1 MMNESRAPPSSRIQT
16 NIFFG
21 CSMAGSVQKADGIS
35 AMIWTGKHSYGL
47 KEQPA
52 LIFHPCIPGV
62 TVRQRHIYPI
72 GRNGWRTMRIGHGN
86 SEAQKVTNRLKTD
99 IIEPEDMSL
108 SKDKQ
113 EYSPIELMRR
123 STEVNNYLNTLGIPS
138 SKWSGRTF
146 ACKVK

>member
-72 GRNGWRTMRIGHGN
+72 GRNGWRTMRIGM
-86 SEAQKVTNRLKTD
+86 EIVLT
-99 IIEPEDMSL
+99 
-108 SKDKQ
+108 
-113 EYSPIELMRR
+113 
-123 STEVNNYLNTLGIPS
+123 
-138 SKWSGRTF
+138 
-146 ACKVK
+146 

>member
-1 MMNESRAPPSSRIQT
+1 MHPWCHCTATPY
-16 NIFFG
+16 
-21 CSMAGSVQKADGIS
+21 IS
-35 AMIWTGKHSYGL
+35 DREKWLEDY
-47 KEQPA
+47 EN
-52 LIFHPCIPGV
+52 
-62 TVRQRHIYPI
+62 R
-72 GRNGWRTMRIGHGN
+72 HGN

-99 IIEPEDMSL
+99 IIEAEDMSL

>member
-1 MMNESRAPPSSRIQT
+1 MMNETRAPPSSRMQT

-72 GRNGWRTMRIGHGN
+72 GRNGWRTMRISMEIVRHR
-86 SEAQKVTNRLKTD
+86 RLQTD
-99 IIEPEDMSL
+99 
-108 SKDKQ
+108 
-113 EYSPIELMRR
+113 
-123 STEVNNYLNTLGIPS
+123 
-138 SKWSGRTF
+138 
-146 ACKVK
+146 